1 MSFWNIGQEVEDQ
14 SEKTFF
20 FALVKPPQMDKAGGT
35 VAEAP
40 AESLKPGMFKG
51 RVTDGNAPLS

>member
-1 MSFWNIGQEVEDQ
+1 MCFRSIGQEVEDQ

-40 AESLKPGMFKG
+40 VESLKPGMFKG
-51 RVTDGNAPLS
+51 RVTDDNAAIS